1 VLSFQEYFMRSI
13 TYSLARAAGVLILAG
28 GALSA
33 LAAPDVADVAPPGSA
48 AVPVPT
54 PGPAAPG
61 LPSVPK
67 SKADKLTATD
77 REKIQRVITLQ
88 IRAFERND
96 EAIAFSYS
104 SPESRRHFG
113 TPRAFMD
120 AVRIGYSALYRN
132 TSRQFLEAATI
143 DGITIQPMRVITA
156 NGETI
161 VAFYTMEQ
169 QADQE
174 WRVGGCE
181 LSPATNTSV

>member
-1 VLSFQEYFMRSI
+1 MSPI
-13 TYSLARAAGVLILAG
+13 TRSLAHAAALCVIVALVLASG
-28 GALSA
+28 MSPAF
-33 LAAPDVADVAPPGSA
+33 AAPEAAEVAPLGSA
-48 AVPVPT
+48 AAPT
-54 PGPAAPG
+54 PAPALPG
-61 LPSVPK
+61 VSK
-67 SKADKLTATD
+67 SKADKLTAAD

-120 AVRIGYSALYRN
+120 AVRMGYSALYRN

-143 DGITIQPMRVITA
+143 DGITIQPMRVVTA

>member
-1 VLSFQEYFMRSI
+1 MHPS
-13 TYSLARAAGVLILAG
+13 THSLARVVVLLTFSGTMAAAYSASDVTEMSPSILT
-28 GALSA
+28 
-33 LAAPDVADVAPPGSA
+33 
-48 AVPVPT
+48 AVPSIPVT
-54 PGPAAPG
+54 
-61 LPSVPK
+61 PK
-67 SKADKLTATD
+67 SKADKLTAAD
-77 REKIQRVITLQ
+77 REKIQRVINLQ

-120 AVRIGYSALYRN
+120 AVRVGYSALYRN

-169 QADQE
+169 QTDQE

-181 LSPATNTSV
+181 LSSATNTSA